1 MKSRILNALRSENG
15 VVSGEALSQALGVSR
30 VSVWKHIQ
38 QLRDYGYPITGT
50 AKGYHLKEPFDALF
64 PWEFDGRESRIHFFE
79 TATSTMEIA
88 KEMAHADCPHFTVVI
103 AGRQEMGR
111 GRLRRVWLSDEG
123 GLYFTMVLRPQVPS
137 ALATRVNFLA
147 ALVLAQTL
155 RRLYGIDAKVKW
167 PNDILVEG
175 KKISGMLAEMEVESD
190 LAVFINIGIGINVN
204 NDPSGREP
212 RATSLKK
219 IFGKE
224 FSRKKLLG
232 VFLDAFEARLESLS
246 LDEVIPEWKRHSVT
260 LGLPVKIV
268 TMRETIEGV
277 ATDVDENGALI
288 LKQPN
293 GTLKKVVSGDCF
305 H

>member
-1 MKSRILNALRSENG
+1 
-15 VVSGEALSQALGVSR
+15 
-30 VSVWKHIQ
+30 
-38 QLRDYGYPITGT
+38 
-50 AKGYHLKEPFDALF
+50 
-64 PWEFDGRESRIHFFE
+64 
-79 TATSTMEIA
+79 
-88 KEMAHADCPHFTVVI
+88 
-103 AGRQEMGR
+103 
-111 GRLRRVWLSDEG
+111 
-123 GLYFTMVLRPQVPS
+123 
-137 ALATRVNFLA
+137 
-147 ALVLAQTL
+147 
-155 RRLYGIDAKVKW
+155 
-167 PNDILVEG
+167 
-175 KKISGMLAEMEVESD
+175 MLAEMEIESD

-232 VFLDAFEARLESLS
+232 AFLGAFEDRLESLS

-288 LKQPN
+288 LKQPD